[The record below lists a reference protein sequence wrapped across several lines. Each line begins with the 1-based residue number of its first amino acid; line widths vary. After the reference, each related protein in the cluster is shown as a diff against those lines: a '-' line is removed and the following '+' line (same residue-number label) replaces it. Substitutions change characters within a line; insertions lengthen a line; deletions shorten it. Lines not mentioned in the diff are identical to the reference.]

1 MHRVRFLVWGAG
13 VTFLAG
19 CAPSASAYDADLVR
33 PGLEVL
39 VTDSLHL
46 VQGLRVGLLTNQ
58 AGVDH
63 RGVSAVEV
71 LLAAGVRLTAL
82 FSPEHG
88 FRGQAA
94 PGEAVNSTS
103 DSATGLPIYSLY
115 GATPAPTAEMLA
127 MVDVILVDLQDVGA
141 RYYTWLATVIRV
153 LTAAEQHGVSVI
165 ILDRPNP
172 IGGMVQG
179 NILDTSYRSPVGMLA
194 VPMRHG
200 LSFAELVRLGAADLG
215 VASSFGIVP
224 IDGWDRNQFLDEIG
238 LPFIPPSPNLKDVEA
253 LFHYPGLCLFEATGL
268 SVGRGTDAP
277 FHQIGIPELDTVRVL
292 AAVRAAGVPGVRF
305 TGTSFTPRNPGDG
318 KFGDTTVVGVRLKV
332 TDRSRYD
339 PVLAAVTLLD
349 VVRRVHPFLIAIDSL
364 RFDRLAGGPV
374 LRAALQRGVSPSE
387 IVSGWDDQ
395 HAEYLARRRPS
406 LLYPLYP

>member
-1 MHRVRFLVWGAG
+1 
-13 VTFLAG
+13 
-19 CAPSASAYDADLVR
+19 
-33 PGLEVL
+33 
-39 VTDSLHL
+39 
-46 VQGLRVGLLTNQ
+46 
-58 AGVDH
+58 
-63 RGVSAVEV
+63 
-71 LLAAGVRLTAL
+71 
-82 FSPEHG
+82 
-88 FRGQAA
+88 
-94 PGEAVNSTS
+94 
-103 DSATGLPIYSLY
+103 
-115 GATPAPTAEMLA
+115 MLA

-277 FHQIGIPELDTVRVL
+277 FHQIGIPGLDTVRVL